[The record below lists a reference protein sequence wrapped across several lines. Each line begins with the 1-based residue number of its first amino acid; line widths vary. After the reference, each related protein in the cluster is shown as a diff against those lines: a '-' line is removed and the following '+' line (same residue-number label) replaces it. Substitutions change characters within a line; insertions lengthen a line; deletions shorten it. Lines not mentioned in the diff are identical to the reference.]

1 VTAPAAVQLAELL
14 TGLDRRGETVID
26 LLCDDQP
33 REAWR
38 LYPGEYGVF
47 DRRSRCQFYFH
58 AHPGATHEA
67 GHIHTVRLFPDHT
80 AHIVAISLGA
90 DGWPQALFTVN
101 LWAVGDADEPPGRLK
116 HFARRFHVY
125 ERHGPAEAIR
135 LVNLVFRAF
144 LPEIEALQDAK
155 AAALTA
161 YRDRHPGRDPFQD
174 RTLEVL
180 SRVVIDARA
189 DAVPLARTVNRPH
202 DSPRPIPGGTKW
214 PEPDSTSPTVA
225 SGSRSSSS
233 TPSIT
238 DA

>member
-1 VTAPAAVQLAELL
+1 VTAPAAVQLAKLL
-14 TGLDRRGETVID
+14 TALDRRRETVID

-38 LYPGEYGVF
+38 LYPGEYGIF
-47 DRRSRCQFYFH
+47 DRRTRCQFYFH

-80 AHIVAISLGA
+80 AHIVGISLGA

-116 HFARRFHVY
+116 HFARNFRLY
-125 ERHGPAEAIR
+125 ETHGPADAIR
-135 LVNLVFRAF
+135 FVNLVFRAF

-155 AAALTA
+155 AAALAA
-161 YRDRHPGRDPFQD
+161 YRKQHPGSDPYED

-180 SRVVIDARA
+180 SRVAIDVRA
-189 DAVPLARTVNRPH
+189 DAARAPSIAAASLPQPAAR
-202 DSPRPIPGGTKW
+202 R
-214 PEPDSTSPTVA
+214 STS
-225 SGSRSSSS
+225 GRS
-233 TPSIT
+233 
-238 DA
+238 